1 MVKHHILCV
10 FNPFKCVET
19 YFMAQNMINCCHSSM
34 CSRKECIFCSLKG
47 ALLYIY
53 LLGHGQLLMVLFKS
67 SLPNHWALAHET
79 PEAPLSATQPE
90 LTNAPIKEGVVEGSK
105 IKQ

>member
-10 FNPFKCVET
+10 FNPFKCVEN
-19 YFMAQNMINCCHSSM
+19 YFMAQNMINFCHSSM

-47 ALLYIY
+47 AQLYIY
-53 LLGHGQLLMVLFKS
+53 LLGHGWLLMVLFKS

-79 PEAPLSATQPE
+79 PKSSTLSHPARVDKCPHQ
-90 LTNAPIKEGVVEGSK
+90 GGSG
-105 IKQ
+105 